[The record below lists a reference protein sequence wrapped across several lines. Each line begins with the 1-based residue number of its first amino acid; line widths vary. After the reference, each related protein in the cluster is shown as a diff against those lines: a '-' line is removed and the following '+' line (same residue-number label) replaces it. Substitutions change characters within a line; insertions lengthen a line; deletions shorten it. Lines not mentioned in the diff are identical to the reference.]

1 VRGRAGYAFD
11 RFLVYGTGGAA
22 FGDLQAAAGVLPF
35 NSTTQ
40 VGWTAGAGIEY
51 AFLPNWT
58 AKVEY
63 LYVNLGTLNCTG
75 LLCGV
80 AGNTLNLT
88 ENVVR
93 GGINF
98 KFW

>member
-1 VRGRAGYAFD
+1 LRGKG
-11 RFLVYGTGGAA
+11 GGAA
-22 FGDLQAAAGVLPF
+22 
-35 NSTTQ
+35 STRPQ
-40 VGWTAGAGIEY
+40 Y

-63 LYVNLGTLNCTG
+63 LYVNLGTLNCTAVGCGGPG
-75 LLCGV
+75 L

-93 GGINF
+93 AGVNF

>member
-1 VRGRAGYAFD
+1 LRGKG
-11 RFLVYGTGGAA
+11 GGAA
-22 FGDLQAAAGVLPF
+22 
-35 NSTTQ
+35 STRPQ
-40 VGWTAGAGIEY
+40 Y

-63 LYVNLGTLNCTG
+63 LYVNLGTLS
-75 LLCGV
+75 L

-93 GGINF
+93 AGVNF
-98 KFW
+98 QFW